1 MADQLVS
8 GEGVAYELS
17 HAGVGSRTVAAAID
31 LVIQLVALV
40 ILLTVSVNTRD
51 SAAVAAVVIVE
62 LILVLAGYP
71 IVMEWLT
78 RGRTVGKV
86 CMGLR
91 VVRDDGGPIGF
102 RQALVRGLAGLIL
115 EKPGLM
121 APLTTAVGFATMMF
135 SSAEKR
141 LGDMMAATFVLNE
154 RAGEH
159 HSVAA
164 RDFYVPYELQ
174 PWAAALDLSRLDDR
188 LALGVRQFVLR
199 AREMTLAAQIS
210 LGEQLRAS
218 VLSVIAP
225 PPPPG
230 APTPAVLVA
239 VLAERRRRTE
249 LSAPRPAFPPTLTM
263 PPAQPPGSPGVRMPP
278 PEPPPWPAAPPPW
291 PPAPPPWPAAPPP
304 WPAPAPPWP
313 AAAPPWPAAE
323 PRSPFAP
330 PS

>member
-1 MADQLVS
+1 VADLLVS

-31 LVIQLVALV
+31 FAIQFVVLV
-40 ILLTVSVNTRD
+40 ILLTASINVQDT
-51 SAAVAAVVIVE
+51 AAVAAVVIVE

-78 RGRTVGKV
+78 RGRTVGKL

-115 EKPGLM
+115 EKPGLL
-121 APLTTAVGFATMMF
+121 APLSTTVGFATMMF
-135 SSAEKR
+135 SSGEKR

-154 RAGEH
+154 RSGEH

-164 RDFYVPYELQ
+164 RDFYVPFELQ

-218 VLSVIAP
+218 VLAVIAP
-225 PPPPG
+225 PPPVG

-239 VLAERRRRTE
+239 VLAERRRRTD
-249 LSAPRPAFPPTLTM
+249 LATPRPAYPPPTMTAAPFPAG
-263 PPAQPPGSPGVRMPP
+263 PPL
-278 PEPPPWPAAPPPW
+278 APPP
-291 PPAPPPWPAAPPP
+291 PPPSTPPPPQPRPAP
-304 WPAPAPPWP
+304 
-313 AAAPPWPAAE
+313 E
-323 PRSPFAP
+323 PNSPFAP
-330 PS
+330 PR

>member
-8 GEGVAYELS
+8 GEGVAYELT
-17 HAGVGSRTVAAAID
+17 HAGAGSRIVAATID
-31 LVIQLVALV
+31 LAIQFAG
-40 ILLTVSVNTRD
+40 LTVLLSLDTALAGTSD
-51 SAAVAAVVIVE
+51 SAALTALAIVE
-62 LILVLAGYP
+62 VVLVLAGYP
-71 IVMEWLT
+71 VVLEWLT
-78 RGRTVGKV
+78 RGRTLGKL

-115 EKPGLM
+115 ERPGLL
-121 APLTTAVGFATMMF
+121 APATTSVGIATMMI
-135 SSAEKR
+135 SSGEKR
-141 LGDMMAATFVLNE
+141 IGDMMAGTFVLNE
-154 RAGEH
+154 RSGAH

-199 AREMTLAAQIS
+199 AQEMTPPAQAA
-210 LGEQLRAS
+210 LGEQLRAA
-218 VLSVIAP
+218 VEAVIAP
-225 PPPPG
+225 PPPAG

-239 VLAERRRRTE
+239 VLAERRRRSE
-249 LSAPRPAFPPTLTM
+249 ASAAMRRQRPAWPGPV
-263 PPAQPPGSPGVRMPP
+263 PAWPDA
-278 PEPPPWPAAPPPW
+278 PAAPAPT
-291 PPAPPPWPAAPPP
+291 PARTPTA
-304 WPAPAPPWP
+304 
-313 AAAPPWPAAE
+313 

>member
-17 HAGVGSRTVAAAID
+17 HAGVGSRTVAALID
-31 LVIQLVALV
+31 LTIQFSALFV
-40 ILLTVSVNTRD
+40 LLTVTINTSGD
-51 SAAVAAVVIVE
+51 PAALAAVVIVE
-62 LILVLAGYP
+62 VILVLAGYP
-71 IVMEWLT
+71 IILEWLT
-78 RGRTVGKV
+78 RGRTVGKMA
-86 CMGLR
+86 MGLR

-115 EKPGLM
+115 EKPGLV
-121 APLTTAVGFATMMF
+121 APVTAAVGVATMMF

-154 RAGEH
+154 RSGAH
-159 HSVAA
+159 HSVLA
-164 RDFYVPYELQ
+164 RDFFVPYELQ
-174 PWAAALDLSRLDDR
+174 PWAASLDLSRLDDR

-218 VLSVIAP
+218 VLAVVAP
-225 PPPPG
+225 PPPMG

-239 VLAERRRRTE
+239 VLAERRRRAE
-249 LSAPRPAFPPTLTM
+249 LSAPRPSFLPL
-263 PPAQPPGSPGVRMPP
+263 PPGGPP
-278 PEPPPWPAAPPPW
+278 RVPPWPTIAPPP
-291 PPAPPPWPAAPPP
+291 PHTSV
-304 WPAPAPPWP
+304 
-313 AAAPPWPAAE
+313 
-323 PRSPFAP
+323 RTRTNSPFAP

>member
-8 GEGVAYELS
+8 GEGVAYDLS
-17 HAGVGSRTVAAAID
+17 HAGVGSRTIAAAID
-31 LVIQLVALV
+31 FVIQFVALFV
-40 ILLTVSVNTRD
+40 LLTVSVNVQDT
-51 SAAVAAVVIVE
+51 AALAAVVIVE
-62 LILVLAGYP
+62 VILVLAGYP
-71 IVMEWLT
+71 IVLEWLT
-78 RGRTVGKV
+78 RGQTVGKI

-115 EKPGLM
+115 EKPGLL

-135 SSAEKR
+135 SSSEKR
-141 LGDMMAATFVLNE
+141 LGDMMAATFVLDE
-154 RAGEH
+154 RSGAH
-159 HSVAA
+159 HASAA

-174 PWAAALDLSRLDDR
+174 PWAATLDLSRLDDR

-210 LGEQLRAS
+210 IGEQLRAS
-218 VLSVIAP
+218 VLAVIAP
-225 PPPPG
+225 PPPVG

-249 LSAPRPAFPPTLTM
+249 LALPQPTY
-263 PPAQPPGSPGVRMPP
+263 PQQPGYPMPP
-278 PEPPPWPAAPPPW
+278 P
-291 PPAPPPWPAAPPP
+291 PPAPLPPLPARAPQPS
-304 WPAPAPPWP
+304 
-313 AAAPPWPAAE
+313 
-323 PRSPFAP
+323 SPFAP